1 MTSSD
6 FDNFFGNMLVQVL
19 LTILTALIIQ
29 LIARNFTDNI
39 VRQVVRRHYR
49 NSSQTEERKRENTL
63 SSVFHTLGA
72 VVIWVITLIVI
83 LFQLHINVAGLL
95 TGAGV
100 LGVIIS
106 LGAQGAIK
114 DFLAGVFIIMENQ
127 LRVGDIVSLSAG
139 VPGGVSGVVEDV
151 TVRITKL
158 RDLDG
163 NLHIV
168 PNGSAGVIT
177 NMTFQFAN
185 VNIDIPISYEVD
197 IQKVK
202 QIINDVG
209 VELGGDKVFGPD
221 ITEAIQFLRV
231 DSFGESTV
239 MIKALGKVRAGTQW
253 DVAGEFRGR
262 LMYAFEKKHI
272 TIPYPHVVV
281 NKTPAK

>member
-1 MTSSD
+1 MSFND
-6 FDNFFGNMLVQVL
+6 FDAFFSNMFVHVL
-19 LTILTALIIQ
+19 ITIIAALIVQMIS
-29 LIARNFTDNI
+29 RRFTDKI
-39 VRQVVRRHYR
+39 VRQTVRRHYR
-49 NSSQTEERKRENTL
+49 NTSQAEERKREDTL

-72 VVIWVITLIVI
+72 VVIWTITLVVL
-83 LFQLHINVAGLL
+83 LFQLHVNVAGLL

-100 LGVIIS
+100 LGVVVS

-114 DFLAGVFIIMENQ
+114 DFLAGMFIIMENQ
-127 LRVGDIVSLSAG
+127 LRVGDIVTLSAG

-177 NMTFQFAN
+177 NMTFRFAN
-185 VNIDIPISYEVD
+185 VNVDIPVSYEAD
-197 IQKVK
+197 IEKVK
-202 QIINDVG
+202 KIIDQVG
-209 VELGGDKVFGPD
+209 VELGGDKQFGPD

-239 MIKALGKVRAGTQW
+239 IIKALGKVRAGTQW
-253 DVAGEFRGR
+253 DVAGEFRRR
-262 LMYAFEKKHI
+262 LIQAFERHHI
-272 TIPYPHVVV
+272 AIPYPHVVV

>member
-1 MTSSD
+1 MNSS
-6 FDNFFGNMLVQVL
+6 NFEAFFSNMFVHVL
-19 LTILTALIIQ
+19 LTIIVALIVQMIS
-29 LIARNFTDNI
+29 RRFTDNI
-39 VRQVVRRHYR
+39 VRQTVRRHYR
-49 NSSQTEERKRENTL
+49 NSSQAEERKRENTL

-72 VVIWVITLIVI
+72 VVIWTVTFIVI
-83 LFQLHINVAGLL
+83 LFQLHVNIAGLL

-100 LGVIIS
+100 LGVVVS

-114 DFLAGVFIIMENQ
+114 DFLAGMFIIMENQ
-127 LRVGDIVSLSAG
+127 LRVGDIVTLSAG
-139 VPGGVSGVVEDV
+139 VPGGVSGIVEDV

-177 NMTFQFAN
+177 NMTFRFAN
-185 VNIDIPISYEVD
+185 VNIDIPISYEAD
-197 IQKVK
+197 IEKVK
-202 QIINDVG
+202 QIIDQVG
-209 VELGGDKVFGPD
+209 VELGGDKQFGPD

-239 MIKALGKVRAGTQW
+239 VVKALGKVRAGTQW
-253 DVAGEFRGR
+253 DVAGEFRRR
-262 LMYAFEKKHI
+262 LMHAFEKKKI